1 MKKNSKVPPKAKP
14 LIPPKTS
21 NKNIST
27 IKQSKLHSKA
37 STQRSLS
44 NRQPSLASN
53 QSVNSSSIITTIS
66 NQKKQ
71 SSPLSLKE
79 QIDNLTS
86 IYNALLY
93 IDYNLDKTFRTQ
105 RNSAEVSLNEKT
117 ISNLKLKE
125 ENFKL
130 FSKLNNMNDISN
142 IDEYFL
148 NSYEKMMSNAPKVN
162 NIIENMNDFISN
174 INYGLDRLYLNG
186 NIACDESLLRK
197 SITTTI
203 NDIDLMHSSLIVKK
217 EELNTM
223 KDNYSSLLG
232 MISKHKEQ
240 YDTVERMISAYKTNF
255 LCDNIDKINKS
266 LQEENKILLNNII
279 E

>member
-37 STQRSLS
+37 SIQRSLS

-53 QSVNSSSIITTIS
+53 QSVNNSSIISTIS

-105 RNSAEVSLNEKT
+105 RNSAEVSLNEKI

-186 NIACDESLLRK
+186 TIACDTSQLRK
-197 SITTTI
+197 SITTTVY
-203 NDIDLMHSSLIVKK
+203 DIDFMHSSLIVKK